1 MTEIVGYC
9 RVSSASQALDV
20 QKEKLTLA
28 GCSRIWAEKRSGRQ
42 AYNRPEL
49 QACLSY
55 VREGDVL
62 VISRLDRMARSV
74 LDLAKITDM
83 LTRKGVT
90 LRVLDQC
97 IDTGTSE
104 GKLMLHMISA
114 FGEFEADIRAE
125 RQRDGIALALRN
137 GVRFG
142 RKPALTEE
150 QKERVRRLRADEGFS
165 VEQLQERFQI
175 SRATAYRALSTSPEA
190 MAA

>member
-1 MTEIVGYC
+1 MAEVVGYC
-9 RVSSASQALDV
+9 RVSSVSQALDV
-20 QKEKLTLA
+20 QKEKLLQA
-28 GCSRIWAEKRSGRQ
+28 GCVRVWAEKRSGRQ

-142 RKPALTEE
+142 RKAALTDE
-150 QKERVRRLRADEGFS
+150 QKVRIRRLRSSEGYS
-165 VEQLQERFQI
+165 VEQLQERFHV
-175 SRATAYRALSTSPEA
+175 SRATVYRALSESPETI
-190 MAA
+190 AA